1 MRICQLTILFPN
13 DINAALKLCHCHKVV
28 SVCVSFCLCV
38 CLCVQSSES
47 HRQTDSPSVR
57 QQASNSP
64 FRGSYSPSSG
74 QSFYPR
80 LSSSHPGLSQD
91 HSSSSYPSHTP
102 TSSSDSR
109 PSAGSAHQHSGSPNV
124 DRGHAYGSS
133 QLKASLLNSSGLAGA
148 PTPGSRALGQD
159 KTDLGAH
166 ASRGSQQQASRS
178 LKSGSPGQAPLQA
191 SSMLLSPSGPTHY
204 PQRATSLS
212 QFQHSSLQ
220 GPGVRTQS
228 GSF

>member
-1 MRICQLTILFPN
+1 MF
-13 DINAALKLCHCHKVV
+13 
-28 SVCVSFCLCV
+28 
-38 CLCVQSSES
+38 VQSSES
-47 HRQTDSPSVR
+47 LRQTDSPSFR
-57 QQASNSP
+57 QHASNSP

-91 HSSSSYPSHTP
+91 HSSSSYPSPAP

-109 PSAGSAHQHSGSPNV
+109 PSVGSAHQHSGSPNV
-124 DRGHAYGSS
+124 DRGPPYGSS
-133 QLKASLLNSSGLAGA
+133 QLKASLLNSSSLAGT

-159 KTDLGAH
+159 KTDLGAQ

-191 SSMLLSPSGPTHY
+191 SSMLLSASGPTHY
-204 PQRATSLS
+204 PQRGTSLS